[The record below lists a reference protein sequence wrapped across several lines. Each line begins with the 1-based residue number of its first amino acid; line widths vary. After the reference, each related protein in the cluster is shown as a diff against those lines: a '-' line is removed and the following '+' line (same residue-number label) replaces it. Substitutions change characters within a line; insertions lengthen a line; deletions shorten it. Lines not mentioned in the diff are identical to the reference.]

1 MVSITLG
8 PLAFPLPPL
17 LVLGGLVLA
26 LVLARFMAARGLAAD
41 ARPEAA
47 SRAESAVWLA
57 GLCGLASARAAHVL
71 TNLDVYVDSPL
82 AMLDF
87 RDGGWM
93 PWPGVAVG
101 VAVLAWRGTRWPA
114 GRRALAAGGTAGLLA
129 WAAAGAVL
137 RPADTPQSMAA
148 AAAVPLTAL
157 ATPTAT
163 PTSTAAATPTGA
175 APVPLAALQDG
186 RPLVVNLWATWC
198 APCREEMPVF
208 AEAQRRHPEVRFL
221 MVNQGENA
229 VIVQRYL
236 ARENLALQDVFL
248 DPASALGPAVGSR
261 GLPTTLFLD
270 AQGRRVH
277 AHMGALNAAALATQ
291 VRRLQ
296 AASN

>member
-17 LVLGGLVLA
+17 LVLGGLLLA
-26 LVLARFMAARGLAAD
+26 LVLARFMAARRQTGE

-57 GLCGLASARAAHVL
+57 GLLGLASARAAHVL
-71 TNLDVYVDSPL
+71 TNLDVYADTPL

-101 VAVLAWRGTRWPA
+101 VAVLAWRGARWPA
-114 GRRALAAGGTAGLLA
+114 GRQALAAGGAAGLLA
-129 WAAAGAVL
+129 WATAGALL
-137 RPADTPQSMAA
+137 RPAETPQSMAA

-157 ATPTAT
+157 ATAT
-163 PTSTAAATPTGA
+163 GS
-175 APVPLAALQDG
+175 APLPLAALQDG

-221 MVNQGENA
+221 MVNQGESA
-229 VIVQRYL
+229 AIVQRYL
-236 ARENLALQDVFL
+236 ARENLTLQDVFL
-248 DPASALGPAVGSR
+248 DPTSALGPAVGSR

>member
-1 MVSITLG
+1 
-8 PLAFPLPPL
+8 
-17 LVLGGLVLA
+17 
-26 LVLARFMAARGLAAD
+26 
-41 ARPEAA
+41 
-47 SRAESAVWLA
+47 
-57 GLCGLASARAAHVL
+57 
-71 TNLDVYVDSPL
+71 
-82 AMLDF
+82 
-87 RDGGWM
+87 M

-114 GRRALAAGGTAGLLA
+114 GRRALAAGGTVGLLA

-137 RPADTPQSMAA
+137 RPADTPQSLAA
-148 AAAVPLTAL
+148 AGAVPLTAL
-157 ATPTAT
+157 ATPTA
-163 PTSTAAATPTGA
+163 S
-175 APVPLAALQDG
+175 APVPLGSLQDG

-208 AEAQRRHPEVRFL
+208 AEAQRRHPDIRFL
-221 MVNQGENA
+221 MVNQGESA
-229 VIVQRYL
+229 TIVQRYL

-291 VRRLQ
+291 VRRLK
-296 AASN
+296 AEAH